1 MPLYLTI
8 SRGPRAD
15 RASPILASSDRA
27 VIDAV
32 LAAIAR
38 LDDTDGPTLVSAASS
53 TGLHSLPRKVPDDR
67 PT

>member
-32 LAAIAR
+32 LAAISR
-38 LDDTDGPTLVSAASS
+38 LDDPPEPALLPPSRSGVRA
-53 TGLHSLPRKVPDDR
+53 LPREVPDGR
-67 PT
+67 LG

>member
-15 RASPILASSDRA
+15 RANPILASSDPA
-27 VIDAV
+27 IIDAV

-38 LDDTDGPTLVSAASS
+38 LEDPDATGARSQPQGRAAVRA
-53 TGLHSLPRKVPDDR
+53 LPREVPDVR
-67 PT
+67 

>member
-27 VIDAV
+27 VID
-32 LAAIAR
+32 AAIAR